1 MNSKNKNKSTRD
13 LSCNDVSCNDISYNC
28 IEENNCYTHYH
39 EHDHDHEHEYEKI
52 CCIPGPQGQPG
63 IPGLNGVNG
72 VNGQPGPAGPPGSQG
87 PPGLNGINGVNGQPG
102 PLGLPGPPGSR
113 GCMGPTGHWGH
124 KGDTGET
131 GSTGATG
138 PIGNTGETGATG
150 PIGNTGAT
158 GPIGNTGETGSTG
171 ATGPVFNFAST
182 FINVY
187 SNTPQNILQEQ
198 SVSFESISAQSGD
211 CGHLLTDGDVWFWKS
226 GYYYVHVNLHHIE
239 PCQFSIL
246 KNGVVVS
253 GSTFASPTG
262 ATQNSHTV
270 IIEIHPNDIN
280 QITPV
285 SPSNLACKLQLVNH
299 TSYVP
304 VVTLNGAGGAG
315 SAPNDTVAT
324 MSIILLKEIP

>member
-13 LSCNDVSCNDISYNC
+13 LSCNDVSCNDVSYNC
-28 IEENNCYTHYH
+28 IEDNNCYTHYH
-39 EHDHDHEHEYEKI
+39 EHDYDHEHEHDKI
-52 CCIPGPQGQPG
+52 CCIPGPQGPPG
-63 IPGLNGVNG
+63 ISGLNGVNG
-72 VNGQPGPAGPPGSQG
+72 LNGQPGPAGPPGSQG
-87 PPGLNGINGVNGQPG
+87 PPGLNGTNGTNGQPG

-124 KGDTGET
+124 RGDTGET

-138 PIGNTGETGATG
+138 PIGNTGETGSTG
-150 PIGNTGAT
+150 ATGAT
-158 GPIGNTGETGSTG
+158 GPIGQTGSTG
-171 ATGPVFNFAST
+171 ATGPVFDFSPT

-187 SNTPQNILQEQ
+187 SNTLQSILSEQ
-198 SVSFESISAQSGD
+198 SVYFEHVSAQSGY
-211 CGHLLTDGDVWFWKS
+211 CGHLLTDGDVWFWKA
-226 GYYYVHVNLHHIE
+226 GYYYIHVNLHHIE

-246 KNGVVVS
+246 KNGLVVD

-262 ATQNSHTV
+262 STQNSHTV
-270 IIEIHPNDIN
+270 IIEIYPTDIN

-285 SPSNLACKLQLVNH
+285 SPSNIACKLQLINH

-304 VVTLNGAGGAG
+304 VVTLNGVGGAG

-324 MSIILLKEIP
+324 MTIFLLKEIPQ

>member
-1 MNSKNKNKSTRD
+1 
-13 LSCNDVSCNDISYNC
+13 
-28 IEENNCYTHYH
+28 
-39 EHDHDHEHEYEKI
+39 
-52 CCIPGPQGQPG
+52 
-63 IPGLNGVNG
+63 LNGVNG
-72 VNGQPGPAGPPGSQG
+72 VNGQPGPAGPPGQQG

-138 PIGNTGETGATG
+138 PIGNTGETGSTGATG
-150 PIGNTGAT
+150 ATGAT
-158 GPIGNTGETGSTG
+158 GPIGNTGSTG
-171 ATGPVFNFAST
+171 ATGPVFNFTST

-187 SNTPQNILQEQ
+187 SIMQQNILQEQ
-198 SVSFESISAQSGD
+198 SVYFENISAQSGD

-246 KNGVVVS
+246 KNGVVVN

-270 IIEIHPNDIN
+270 IIEIYPNDIN

-304 VVTLNGAGGAG
+304 VVTLNGVGGAG

-324 MSIILLKEIP
+324 MSIILLKDIP